1 MRKMVQIKEITINSE
16 NEMMLIIE
24 NHAINLANCHEVG
37 TMIADSEQSSLL
49 YIIEEN
55 EEFVYV
61 TIPVE
66 YWTEI
71 KKAYD
76 LKSEVILQ
84 AGEAKIPLENWQ
96 NELTFL
102 VENVDGNFNY
112 GEEFVKQIQSIF
124 LEEK

>member
-1 MRKMVQIKEITINSE
+1 MRKMVQIKEITINNE

-24 NHAINLANCHEVG
+24 NDAINLANCHEVG

-66 YWTEI
+66 YWPKI
-71 KKAYD
+71 KKAFD
-76 LKSEVILQ
+76 LKSVVILQ
-84 AGEAKIPLENWQ
+84 ADEAKIPLENWQ
-96 NELTFL
+96 NELTCL
-102 VENVDGNFNY
+102 VENVEGNFNY
-112 GEEFVKQIQSIF
+112 GEEFVKQIQSVF